1 MKIVVVKIA
10 FALVVLGSFLS
21 GSAQAEV
28 TAKAVGL
35 SIAMKDPDSQ
45 YNGAYAL
52 GMQPGVKLAVMVQS
66 KDRKIVNVV
75 VNPKQPPQ
83 ISVGGESLSGE
94 DDHMFSPNLSDD
106 RLRAILD
113 VTTKKLPPQGTAKL
127 SVTGELLV
135 STGGKTEESKVEAK
149 LVKGSKFKLAGI
161 NVEVT
166 DAGKPDWGDEPLSV
180 TLQTSDPGGFDK
192 IKELVFLDEAGKPI
206 KAQTGG
212 TMTMNFGA
220 SKQIAI
226 DYRLGKKVEK
236 ATLKAQVYTDLETKP
251 LPLKLEVGLGL

>member
-1 MKIVVVKIA
+1 MKIVAVKIV
-10 FALVVLGSFLS
+10 FVLVILGTVLSP
-21 GSAQAEV
+21 SAQAEV
-28 TAKAVGL
+28 AAKAVGL

-45 YNGAYAL
+45 YNGAYAM

-66 KDRKIVNVV
+66 TDRKIVNVE
-75 VNPKQPPQ
+75 VNPNQPPQ
-83 ISVGGESLSGE
+83 ISADGESLSGN

-106 RLRAILD
+106 GLRAILD
-113 VTTKKLPPQGTAKL
+113 VNTKKLPPKGTAKL

-149 LVKGSKFKLAGI
+149 LAKGTKFKLAGI

-166 DAGKPDWGDEPLSV
+166 DAGNPDWGDEPLSV

-192 IKELVFLDEAGKPI
+192 MKELVFLDEAGKPI

-212 TMTMNFGA
+212 TMTMNFGR
-220 SKQIAI
+220 SRSVAI

-236 ATLKAQVYTDLETKP
+236 ATLKAETYTDLETKP